1 MISRVTKGGLTL
13 AAIAAICTTLVAATY
28 RLTSER
34 IAANEQAWLEQSLAP
49 ALGGVDYEGSIT
61 ESRLVLE
68 PPHGLPG
75 NDAAIIYRAYSG
87 GAPVAALFVVTARG
101 GYAGPIRILV
111 GVGVDGTV
119 TGVRILEHRE
129 TPGLGD
135 GIEAIPLRLGPAI
148 RRPFARRPAR
158 RRLAAAR
165 RRRRVRSA
173 HRRVSDAA
181 RGPQGGPRDVVIL
194 RRSPAG
200 DLRHAGNG
208 GDTMTSGQL
217 AERMQAGLW
226 RENPGLV
233 QLLGL
238 CPLLAVTSTFV
249 NGLGLGIATL
259 VVLTCSN
266 VLVSATRRWILAEIR
281 MPIYVLIIASLVT
294 CTELIF
300 KAWFPALDRSL
311 GIFIPLIV
319 TNCAIVARAEVFAS
333 RNGVV
338 SSLLDGL
345 GMGAGF
351 ALLLMAIGFFRELV
365 GQGSIFSEFDMLLG
379 GEPLAGLVLA
389 DGGWLLAVLPP
400 GAFFSLALAVAL
412 KNYLDGKREAAHNT

>member
-1 MISRVTKGGLTL
+1 
-13 AAIAAICTTLVAATY
+13 
-28 RLTSER
+28 
-34 IAANEQAWLEQSLAP
+34 
-49 ALGGVDYEGSIT
+49 
-61 ESRLVLE
+61 
-68 PPHGLPG
+68 
-75 NDAAIIYRAYSG
+75 
-87 GAPVAALFVVTARG
+87 
-101 GYAGPIRILV
+101 
-111 GVGVDGTV
+111 
-119 TGVRILEHRE
+119 
-129 TPGLGD
+129 
-135 GIEAIPLRLGPAI
+135 
-148 RRPFARRPAR
+148 
-158 RRLAAAR
+158 
-165 RRRRVRSA
+165 
-173 HRRVSDAA
+173 
-181 RGPQGGPRDVVIL
+181 
-194 RRSPAG
+194 
-200 DLRHAGNG
+200 
-208 GDTMTSGQL
+208 MTSGQL
-217 AERMQAGLW
+217 ADRMQAGLW

-281 MPIYVLIIASLVT
+281 VPIYVLIIASLVT

-338 SSLLDGL
+338 SSLFDGL

-351 ALLLMAIGFFRELV
+351 ALLLMTIGFFRELV
-365 GQGSIFSEFDMLLG
+365 GQGSIFSEFDKLLG
-379 GEPLAGLVLA
+379 GEPLAGLVVV